1 MASSGGELGGL
12 FEHHVQRAVC
22 DTRAKYREGRR
33 PRAVRVYTI
42 NLESRYL
49 LIQGVPAV
57 GAMKELVERFA
68 LYGAIEQYNALDEYP
83 AEDFT
88 EVYLIK
94 FMNLQSA
101 RTAKRKMDEQSF
113 FGGLLHVCYAP
124 EFETVEETRK
134 KLQERKAYIARTAKN
149 KGHFMT
155 KKKLVIEHK
164 DTKDFRQDS
173 HSKKSGF
180 CEAALNTSAGKSD
193 PCLPYSCELPLCN
206 FSSKCICSSGEY
218 VNRAS
223 NSSRNGRNH
232 DETVGHCSHNDSW
245 QKMQMKTLK
254 NSVSCPGA
262 ITITSS
268 AAVDRFMP
276 RTTQLQERKRRREDD
291 RKLGPFLET
300 SKDSN
305 EVVIGPQLPDI
316 PKVDMHDDSLN
327 TTANLIRSKLKEV
340 VSSVPKPPE
349 DKLEDVHTSH
359 PLKQRRRI

>member
-1 MASSGGELGGL
+1 M
-12 FEHHVQRAVC
+12 
-22 DTRAKYREGRR
+22 
-33 PRAVRVYTI
+33 
-42 NLESRYL
+42 ESRYL
-49 LIQGVPAV
+49 IIQGVPAV

-101 RTAKRKMDEQSF
+101 RIAKRKMDEQSF

-134 KLQERKAYIARTAKN
+134 KLRERKAYIARATKDKDN
-149 KGHFMT
+149 FMT
-155 KKKLVIEHK
+155 KKKLVTEHK
-164 DTKDFRQDS
+164 DTKDFRWDF

-180 CEAALNTSAGKSD
+180 CEAALNTSAGNSD
-193 PCLPYSCELPLCN
+193 PCLPYSCELPLCY
-206 FSSKCICSSGEY
+206 FSKCTCSSGEY
-218 VNRAS
+218 MDRAS
-223 NSSRNGRNH
+223 NSQDGRNH
-232 DETVGHCSHNDSW
+232 DETVGHCNHNDSL
-245 QKMQMKTLK
+245 QQMQIKTFK
-254 NSVSCPGA
+254 NSVACSGA
-262 ITITSS
+262 QKAVTASE
-268 AAVDRFMP
+268 AVDRFMP

-291 RKLGPFLET
+291 RKLGTFLESST
-300 SKDSN
+300 SSN
-305 EVVIGPQLPDI
+305 EVLIGPLLPDI

-327 TTANLIRSKLKEV
+327 TTANLIRSKLQEV